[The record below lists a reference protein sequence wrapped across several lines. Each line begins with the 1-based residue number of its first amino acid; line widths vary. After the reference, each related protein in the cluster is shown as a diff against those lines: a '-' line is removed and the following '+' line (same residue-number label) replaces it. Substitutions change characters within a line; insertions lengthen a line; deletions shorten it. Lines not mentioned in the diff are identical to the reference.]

1 VCQHNVSLL
10 GADAQCPGSDAF
22 NVGAKLA
29 NLEQSGVCIIE
40 LLAYRAC
47 REGAT
52 LSGRL
57 CAYKIL
63 EAAPDLAPANAQAA
77 VNAA

>member
-1 VCQHNVSLL
+1 MGDLVH
-10 GADAQCPGSDAF
+10 GSHCGEYLHCLTLCCM
-22 NVGAKLA
+22 V
-29 NLEQSGVCIIE
+29 
-40 LLAYRAC
+40 R

-63 EAAPDLAPANAQAA
+63 EAAQVGQLAQCGQH
-77 VNAA
+77 